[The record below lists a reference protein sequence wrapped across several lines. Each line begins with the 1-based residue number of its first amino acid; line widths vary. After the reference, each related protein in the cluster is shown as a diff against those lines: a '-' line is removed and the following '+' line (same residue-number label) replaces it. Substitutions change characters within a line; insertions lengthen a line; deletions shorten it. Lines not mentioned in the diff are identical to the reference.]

1 MKTSITDPI
10 EVAEIMLPDYPGK
23 IGIPLCPGK
32 KGPSSFG
39 GYWDRDLATDLSVI
53 KRDFDATAIVT
64 LMTDSELSAS
74 NVTGLGQTIRDH
86 GLQWFHLPIEEMT
99 SPGESLNEQW
109 AETLSCVLDTV
120 TKGHN
125 VLVHDRGGL
134 GRSGTSGSSDQ

>member
-64 LMTDSELSAS
+64 LMTDSE
-74 NVTGLGQTIRDH
+74 GQARRDRATNN
-86 GLQWFHLPIEEMT
+86 P
-99 SPGESLNEQW
+99 
-109 AETLSCVLDTV
+109 
-120 TKGHN
+120 
-125 VLVHDRGGL
+125 
-134 GRSGTSGSSDQ
+134 SSFSTAIAKSK